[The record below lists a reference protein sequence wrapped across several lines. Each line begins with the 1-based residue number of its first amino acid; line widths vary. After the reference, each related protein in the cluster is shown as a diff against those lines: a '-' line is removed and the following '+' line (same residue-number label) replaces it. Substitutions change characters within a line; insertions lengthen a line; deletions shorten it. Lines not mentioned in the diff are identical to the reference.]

1 MDRPRAKDRESEPK
15 TDPETGTQAQAAGPE
30 LQLELGFVVGFR
42 GTRLSRIRLLA
53 S

>member
-1 MDRPRAKDRESEPK
+1 MDRPRAKDRESE